1 MKKVAINYSWPATL
15 SDFSTENEQ
24 ELFTRGKLKV
34 FYKGETADHRFFSD
48 KFSEELIKSLPYTP
62 VVSYYDEEKDDFVG
76 HATEQQIFGMVD
88 PCVAPSFEKDED
100 GKEWAVCDVVL
111 YTDRPDKVGKIAAKI
126 VGHPQ
131 SLELDPET
139 AKYTINYDERRHFKN
154 IEFTAGKF
162 VGVSVL
168 GNDQTPAFTGSAFF
182 SCNKQFEEK
191 MALLRDYC
199 EKHGQEHGGAKMNL
213 KEFMT
218 LSWGDISSKVDEAL
232 TREYGNEAYTL
243 IVDMF
248 EDSAIVRFY
257 SFIDGS
263 STLQRVHYSCGED
276 GTVVLGEVNE
286 VHITYEDIVKPAKEE
301 TGVEQA
307 TQASVEE
314 THDEPAEGSEVPQP
328 EVQAELQSEAPA
340 EDAKEPVDSS
350 SETADA
356 ATGSADAVDAAQVT
370 NAEVTTEEQKV
381 SAENDE
387 PQQEEENSSAA
398 SFAESERAEL
408 EALKREKKVGL
419 VNSYK
424 DSLTEQEFDSFM
436 NRIDSFEDCDSLE
449 LELLKIYKKSS
460 EEKTTSERAFAFAPV
475 INNNPSKAQ
484 DSLDSF
490 VKKYKGN

>member
-1 MKKVAINYSWPATL
+1 
-15 SDFSTENEQ
+15 
-24 ELFTRGKLKV
+24 
-34 FYKGETADHRFFSD
+34 
-48 KFSEELIKSLPYTP
+48 
-62 VVSYYDEEKDDFVG
+62 
-76 HATEQQIFGMVD
+76 
-88 PCVAPSFEKDED
+88 
-100 GKEWAVCDVVL
+100 
-111 YTDRPDKVGKIAAKI
+111 
-126 VGHPQ
+126 
-131 SLELDPET
+131 
-139 AKYTINYDERRHFKN
+139 
-154 IEFTAGKF
+154 
-162 VGVSVL
+162 
-168 GNDQTPAFTGSAFF
+168 
-182 SCNKQFEEK
+182 
-191 MALLRDYC
+191 
-199 EKHGQEHGGAKMNL
+199 MNL

-232 TREYGNEAYTL
+232 TREYGNEAYTM

-276 GTVVLGEVNE
+276 GVVVLGEVNE

-314 THDEPAEGSEVPQP
+314 PHNEPAEESEASQP
-328 EVQAELQSEAPA
+328 EVQAELQPEAPA
-340 EDAKEPVDSS
+340 EDAAEADSS
-350 SETADA
+350 SEVVDA
-356 ATGSADAVDAAQVT
+356 ANGSEDAVKAAQVT

-387 PQQEEENSSAA
+387 PQQEEENSGAA

>member
-1 MKKVAINYSWPATL
+1 
-15 SDFSTENEQ
+15 
-24 ELFTRGKLKV
+24 
-34 FYKGETADHRFFSD
+34 
-48 KFSEELIKSLPYTP
+48 
-62 VVSYYDEEKDDFVG
+62 
-76 HATEQQIFGMVD
+76 
-88 PCVAPSFEKDED
+88 
-100 GKEWAVCDVVL
+100 
-111 YTDRPDKVGKIAAKI
+111 
-126 VGHPQ
+126 
-131 SLELDPET
+131 
-139 AKYTINYDERRHFKN
+139 
-154 IEFTAGKF
+154 
-162 VGVSVL
+162 
-168 GNDQTPAFTGSAFF
+168 
-182 SCNKQFEEK
+182 
-191 MALLRDYC
+191 
-199 EKHGQEHGGAKMNL
+199 
-213 KEFMT
+213 
-218 LSWGDISSKVDEAL
+218 
-232 TREYGNEAYTL
+232 
-243 IVDMF
+243 MF
-248 EDSAIVRFY
+248 DDSAIVRFY

-263 STLQRVHYSCGED
+263 STLQRVRYSCGED
-276 GTVVLGEVNE
+276 GVVVLGEVNE

-387 PQQEEENSSAA
+387 PQQEEENSSTA
-398 SFAESERAEL
+398 SFTESERAEL